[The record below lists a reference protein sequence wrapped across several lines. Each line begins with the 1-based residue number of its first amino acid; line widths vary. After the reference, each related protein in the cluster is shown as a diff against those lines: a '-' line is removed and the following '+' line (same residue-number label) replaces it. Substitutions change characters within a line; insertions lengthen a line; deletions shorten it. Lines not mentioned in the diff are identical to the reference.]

1 MTERTRR
8 TSRMTSRQFITAEA
22 SNTDRIILYR
32 EGLFWKA
39 YERSAYALCSQIRPL
54 KPTRKVL
61 KNLGGGDLVS
71 VGFPVASEA
80 STIGSLSVIARS
92 ELRLVVVTPRPI
104 DETAFRTW
112 KAAVPVKPAAQP
124 AERRNDRSP
133 ELPIA
138 GNAVETENAVAGS
151 VASQGVASTGGEA
164 VAASNLPSQE
174 AGRSTLRR
182 LLRWFRRSELRSTS
196 DCAARCRIVREL
208 RAFDLAEKTPLEC
221 MYFVAELKK
230 RLSDL

>member
-1 MTERTRR
+1 
-8 TSRMTSRQFITAEA
+8 MTSRQFITAEA

-39 YERSAYALCSQIRPL
+39 YERSAYALCSQVRPL

-71 VGFPVASEA
+71 VGFPTASEA
-80 STIGSLSVIARS
+80 STIGSLSVIERS
-92 ELRLVVVTPRPI
+92 ELRLVVAVRRPI

-112 KAAVPVKPAAQP
+112 KAAVPVKPSAQP
-124 AERRNDRSP
+124 AGQRNDRSSG
-133 ELPIA
+133 LPVA
-138 GNAVETENAVAGS
+138 DHAVDVENAVAGS
-151 VASQGVASTGGEA
+151 VVSQGGVSTGDET
-164 VAASNLPSQE
+164 VAASDLPSQE
-174 AGRSTLRR
+174 AGRSMFRR
-182 LLRWFRRSELRSTS
+182 LLRWLRRSELREKT
-196 DCAARCRIVREL
+196 DCAAQCRIVREL
-208 RAFDLAEKTPLEC
+208 RAFDLADKTPLEC

>member
-1 MTERTRR
+1 
-8 TSRMTSRQFITAEA
+8 MTSRQFIIAEA

-39 YERSAYALCSQIRPL
+39 YERSAYALCSQVRPL

-71 VGFPVASEA
+71 VGFPTASEA
-80 STIGSLSVIARS
+80 STIGSLSVIERS
-92 ELRLVVVTPRPI
+92 ELRLIVAVRRPI

-124 AERRNDRSP
+124 AERRSDGSS
-133 ELPIA
+133 ELPVADRTVDA
-138 GNAVETENAVAGS
+138 GNAVAEA
-151 VASQGVASTGGEA
+151 VASQGVASTDDET
-164 VAASNLPSQE
+164 AATSNLPSQE
-174 AGRSTLRR
+174 TGRSTFRR
-182 LLRWFRRSELRSTS
+182 LLRWFRRSELRGTS
-196 DCAARCRIVREL
+196 DCAAQCRIVREL
-208 RAFDLAEKTPLEC
+208 RAFDLADKTPLEC

>member
-1 MTERTRR
+1 
-8 TSRMTSRQFITAEA
+8 MTSRQFITAEA

-71 VGFPVASEA
+71 VGFPTASEA

-92 ELRLVVVTPRPI
+92 ELRLVVAAPRPI

-112 KAAVPVKPAAQP
+112 KAAVPVKPSAQP
-124 AERRNDRSP
+124 AERSDRSSG
-133 ELPIA
+133 LPVA
-138 GNAVETENAVAGS
+138 DNAVDTENAVAEP
-151 VASQGVASTGGEA
+151 VASQGSASTGGEP
-164 VAASNLPSQE
+164 VAASNFPSQE
-174 AGRSTLRR
+174 AGRSTFRR
-182 LLRWFRRSELRSTS
+182 LLRWFRRSELRGTS
-196 DCAARCRIVREL
+196 DCAAQCRVVREL
-208 RAFDLAEKTPLEC
+208 RAFDLADKTPLEC

>member
-1 MTERTRR
+1 
-8 TSRMTSRQFITAEA
+8 MTSRQFITAEA

-71 VGFPVASEA
+71 VGFPAASEA
-80 STIGSLSVIARS
+80 STIGPLSVIARS
-92 ELRLVVVTPRPI
+92 ELRLVVAAPRPI
-104 DETAFRTW
+104 DETAFRAW
-112 KAAVPVKPAAQP
+112 KAAVPVKPA
-124 AERRNDRSP
+124 ERRSDRSP

-138 GNAVETENAVAGS
+138 GNAVETENAAAGS
-151 VASQGVASTGGEA
+151 VASQGVASTGGGAVAA
-164 VAASNLPSQE
+164 VAASNFPPQE
-174 AGRSTLRR
+174 AGRSTFRR

-196 DCAARCRIVREL
+196 DCAARCRVVREL
-208 RAFDLAEKTPLEC
+208 RAFDLADKTPLEC